1 MRGVSLR
8 RALALAALF
17 SAGVASAGE
26 LQVSVS
32 QTLSASPEEVWQ
44 EIGRFGQLSWHPAVA
59 TTVVRGNPERTGAVR
74 EITTV
79 DGAVLVEKLLANNPG
94 QHNLRYRIERSPLP
108 VTGYVSTL
116 RVQPGPFGGS
126 KVVWSSHFRR
136 TAAVDDAGARQV
148 VEGIYRA
155 GMQSLVKTF
164 GSPDQTH

>member
-79 DGAVLVEKLLANNPG
+79 DGAVLVEKLVAHAAG
-94 QHNLRYRIERSPLP
+94 QHSMSYRILRSPLP
-108 VTGYVSTL
+108 VSGYVSTL
-116 RVQPGPFGGS
+116 RVLPAQFGGS

-136 TAAVDDAGARQV
+136 TAAVDDATARQA

-155 GMQSLVKTF
+155 GMQSLVKAF
-164 GSPDQTH
+164 GSPQ

>member
-74 EITTV
+74 EVTTV
-79 DGAVLVEKLLANNPG
+79 DGAVLVEKLVAHAAG
-94 QHNLRYRIERSPLP
+94 QHSMSYRILRSPLP

-136 TAAVDDAGARQV
+136 TAAVDDAAARQA

-155 GMQSLVKTF
+155 GMQSLVKAF
-164 GSPDQTH
+164 GSPQ